1 MKNPR
6 KLLTL
11 AAKVARLNKDE
22 RNYCLGA
29 IAFRSDDVMVSAYN
43 GHSGIP
49 EPTSHC
55 EARLVRKL
63 DQGAIVYLARL
74 TKNGQWANSK
84 PCPDCMRAMRRARV
98 KKVFYTSG
106 PGQWA
111 SLEP

>member
-6 KLLTL
+6 KRLTL
-11 AAKVARLNKDE
+11 AAKVARLGKDN
-22 RNYCLGA
+22 RSYCLGA

-43 GHSGIP
+43 GHSGCP

-63 DQGAIVYLARL
+63 DQGATIYLARV

-84 PCPDCMRAMRRARV
+84 PCPDCMRALRRAKV
-98 KKVFYTSG
+98 KKVFYTLA
-106 PGQWA
+106 PEQWA
-111 SLEP
+111 SLVP